1 MTQSNAFPLMMQVAS
16 KSIGLDLISVN
27 PQPSPEI
34 TLGYM
39 DFKYGDPLTER
50 RIKKIKSIY
59 NKLYSI
65 S

>member
-27 PQPSPEI
+27 PLPGHKMN
-34 TLGYM
+34 LMYM

-50 RIKKIKSIY
+50 RIKKI
-59 NKLYSI
+59 
-65 S
+65 

>member
-27 PQPSPEI
+27 PLPGPKMN
-34 TLGYM
+34 LMYM
-39 DFKYGDPLTER
+39 DFKYGALTER